1 MDIENYTFTK
11 NIVLMTEKG
20 FQPLLRIKE
29 KGFDVIQEK

>member
-20 FQPLLRIKE
+20 FQPLLKIKE
-29 KGFDVIQEK
+29 KEKGL